1 MGIFYTK
8 NGKKNG
14 KKYLNKAADG
24 QARATRGGGYI
35 YNLAAQIF
43 LNFKLLS

>member
-24 QARATRGGGYI
+24 QAWATRGGGYI
-35 YNLAAQIF
+35 YLKPAQIF
-43 LNFKLLS
+43 LNFKLRS